1 MAEKLINIQNGDI
14 LWMKD
19 MEAAKNLAD
28 RIDDLR
34 IHAFIFVGDDPVEIN
49 KLDDETLERAGLK
62 RIEKDTSD

>member
-1 MAEKLINIQNGDI
+1 MAEKIINIQDGDI

-34 IHAFIFVGDDPVEIN
+34 VRAFIFVGDDPIEIN
-49 KLDDETLERAGLK
+49 KLDDKTLKRAGLK
-62 RIEKDTSD
+62 RIEKD